1 MKKLPP
7 RYQRPSQR
15 PSDTRHKKQ
24 PEKKAPVPPSR
35 VSHTAALTKSMYTR
49 KNTESSSRG
58 GGDSKKRAGSSKNKV
73 VKKPGNSP
81 PILQGTAENLPPPPP
96 PPPPAQLPPP
106 PPPPPIQLPPP
117 PPPPPL
123 QAPPPPPSPQSQP
136 VPKPRKQ
143 SSSPVKPTIKKSSK
157 SESGSGG
164 GINLNAIIS
173 ARRRLKPTDLGKIIG
188 ETATTS
194 EEVACLVRSGARAET
209 SSLTGDAASFLKQRF
224 QHIKEVTAMS
234 DSESDVDESEWN

>member
-1 MKKLPP
+1 MESTGTYPSSYINTVKGGATAPLAPLFL
-7 RYQRPSQR
+7 RPWPMQ
-15 PSDTRHKKQ
+15 DTLRL
-24 PEKKAPVPPSR
+24 EVELATTGIEATSR
-35 VSHTAALTKSMYTR
+35 MS
-49 KNTESSSRG
+49 
-58 GGDSKKRAGSSKNKV
+58 
-73 VKKPGNSP
+73 
-81 PILQGTAENLPPPPP
+81 
-96 PPPPAQLPPP
+96 
-106 PPPPPIQLPPP
+106 
-117 PPPPPL
+117 
-123 QAPPPPPSPQSQP
+123 
-136 VPKPRKQ
+136 
-143 SSSPVKPTIKKSSK
+143 TITDPK

>member
-58 GGDSKKRAGSSKNKV
+58 GGGSKKRAGSSKNKV
-73 VKKPGNSP
+73 VQKPGNSP
-81 PILQGTAENLPPPPP
+81 PILQGTAENLPPPPPP

-123 QAPPPPPSPQSQP
+123 QAPPPPPQSQP

>member
-1 MKKLPP
+1 MPVKKLPP

-81 PILQGTAENLPPPPP
+81 PILQGTAENL
-96 PPPPAQLPPP
+96 P